1 MELMHGAEKQGL
13 MHHFLDAR
21 AAGGALDL
29 KDVVLDD
36 ERTRACG
43 E

>member
-1 MELMHGAEKQGL
+1 LREAE
-13 MHHFLDAR
+13 HHVR
-21 AAGGALDL
+21 YVGGALDL